1 MCGSRALERLFS
13 RGAGVFGKQ
22 RNKASRLHS
31 LSCDASRCF
40 HCTDDVLQT
49 THNANTAY
57 NTAPDT
63 AAVATLCVCAETLY
77 DFLLAFSE
85 TKDTINKH
93 FKMSHLKCVQ
103 IRSECLEISFFL
115 FRQKNDTSF
124 HNKNLDSFQTTFVQC
139 KTRILDT
146 ASLASHS
153 PCVEGPI
160 QTWHRLH
167 NLWSNHKWQALIVL
181 FTRGLMNPV
190 LSTCNVQKKHSHF
203 KHTSLSLSFFSIIK
217 RTYLFIFYTYCVAAT
232 ET

>member
-167 NLWSNHKWQALIVL
+167 NLWSNHKSNCSVHTWPDESSPVHVQCAKKTTFSLQTH
-181 FTRGLMNPV
+181 FTLTFIFLHHKEN
-190 LSTCNVQKKHSHF
+190 
-203 KHTSLSLSFFSIIK
+203 
-217 RTYLFIFYTYCVAAT
+217 LFIYFLYLLCCSH
-232 ET
+232 